1 MQTPLSRPIGGNARW
16 PQFTGSIRA
25 VVRNGRHGSAGSLDE
40 AKAAF
45 RAEAGADEIML
56 NLSLSVDDPGCV
68 KTLYFIMIGVVPA
81 L

>member
-1 MQTPLSRPIGGNARW
+1 MADT
-16 PQFTGSIRA
+16 
-25 VVRNGRHGSAGSLDE
+25 LDE